1 MSWKGDTSMQ
11 PSSEVPFPVRL
22 NVWTW
27 KILRFP
33 LTRLVLGVVLVVVA
47 QEVGKIVVAAPLGVF
62 LHLMGIGP
70 IGDNPFVRLLL
81 EIAGV
86 LGVLLAYFAFVRIVE
101 KRPVYELSLSQVAQQ
116 FVLEYLS
123 RWCWWEPH

>member
-1 MSWKGDTSMQ
+1 MQ

-47 QEVGKIVVAAPLGVF
+47 QEVGKIVVAAPLGN
-62 LHLMGIGP
+62 
-70 IGDNPFVRLLL
+70 DR
-81 EIAGV
+81 
-86 LGVLLAYFAFVRIVE
+86 
-101 KRPVYELSLSQVAQQ
+101 SLSKRGANSGS
-116 FVLEYLS
+116 EK
-123 RWCWWEPH
+123 